1 MKEKIQIGCN
11 IRRLRIL
18 AGLSQV
24 ELAKL
29 IEVDPSQISHYERNN
44 RQPSIDNIVGIAKV
58 LHVDTSSLLLG
69 EGYDSGLDLRGISEK
84 NQQLLFQLAN
94 SLRRKPNPFI

>member
-1 MKEKIQIGCN
+1 MKEKIQIGRN

-18 AGLSQV
+18 AGLSQI

-29 IEVDPSQISHYERNN
+29 IEVDPSQISHYECNN
-44 RQPSIDNIVGIAKV
+44 RQPSIDNIVGIARV

-69 EGYDSGLDLRGISEK
+69 EEYDSGLDLRSIPHREK
-84 NQQLLFQLAN
+84 QLLFQLAN
-94 SLRRKPNPFI
+94 SLRRKSNPFI